1 MLTLFQWDLVL
12 EQGVPLGVGIVSD
25 HMRLAEGANIHTSR
39 ICRAEQAGDVL
50 RIETFSGS
58 IYHLQM
64 RERSPRA
71 HEAETLDLEQLGL
84 PADFWAQCARASE
97 EASRTE
103 KAELRS
109 RISPGT
115 LFMRIVSTSILSALW
130 MGTDA
135 QIHDASVEIHSG
147 MFQDSYLIR
156 STCRETEKTGH
167 ADIRFFAIPFFPA
180 WARLEPYHISEGIK
194 SLLVRN
200 EGCTN
205 IAVGSESKNILCLPG
220 MTTFIPIRDQSY
232 SSRQLKLF

>member
-50 RIETFSGS
+50 RMETFSGS

-64 RERSPRA
+64 RERSPRT
-71 HEAETLDLEQLGL
+71 HEAEALDPERLG
-84 PADFWAQCARASE
+84 
-97 EASRTE
+97 
-103 KAELRS
+103 
-109 RISPGT
+109 
-115 LFMRIVSTSILSALW
+115 LW

-135 QIHDASVEIHSG
+135 QLHDASVEIHSG

-156 STCRETEKTGH
+156 STCRETEKAGH

-194 SLLVRN
+194 YLLVRN

-220 MTTFIPIRDQSY
+220 MTTSIPIRDQSY

>member
-1 MLTLFQWDLVL
+1 MPKLFQWDLVVR
-12 EQGVPLGVGIVSD
+12 QGIPLGVGIVSD
-25 HMRLAEGANIHTSR
+25 HLRLAEGADIHTSR
-39 ICRAEQAGDVL
+39 ICHVERVGDGL
-50 RIETFSGS
+50 RMETFSGS

-71 HEAETLDLEQLGL
+71 HEAETLDPEQLGL
-84 PADFWAQCARASE
+84 PADFWAQCARVRE

-103 KAELRS
+103 KAELQS
-109 RISPGT
+109 LISPGT

-135 QIHDASVEIHSG
+135 QLHDASVEIHSG

-156 STCRETEKTGH
+156 STCRETEKAGN

-180 WARLEPYHISEGIK
+180 WARLEPYHISEGLK
-194 SLLVRN
+194 LLLVRN

-220 MTTFIPIRDQSY
+220 MTTSIPIRDQSCN
-232 SSRQLKLF
+232 SRQLKLF

>member
-1 MLTLFQWDLVL
+1 MPKLFQWNLVL

-25 HMRLAEGANIHTSR
+25 HLRLAEGANIHTSR
-39 ICRAEQAGDVL
+39 ICHVERAGDSL
-50 RIETFSGS
+50 QMETFSGS

-71 HEAETLDLEQLGL
+71 HEAETLDPAQLGL
-84 PADFWAQCARASE
+84 PADFWAQCARARK
-97 EASRTE
+97 EASRAE
-103 KAELRS
+103 EAELQPL
-109 RISPGT
+109 ISPGT

-135 QIHDASVEIHSG
+135 RIHDASVKIHSG

-156 STCRETEKTGH
+156 SAYREAKETGN
-167 ADIRFFAIPFFPA
+167 ADIRFFAVPFFPA
-180 WARLEPYHISEGIK
+180 WVRLEPYHISEGIK

-220 MTTFIPIRDQSY
+220 MTTSVPIRDQSCNG
-232 SSRQLKLF
+232 RRLKLL